1 MLEMVK
7 LIEQWLANAT
17 NAIKLERN
25 NEQIST
31 LNSKETTNKSVF
43 RTKEKA
49 EVLSRICGV

>member
-1 MLEMVK
+1 MVK

-31 LNSKETTNKSVF
+31 LNSKEITNKSVF